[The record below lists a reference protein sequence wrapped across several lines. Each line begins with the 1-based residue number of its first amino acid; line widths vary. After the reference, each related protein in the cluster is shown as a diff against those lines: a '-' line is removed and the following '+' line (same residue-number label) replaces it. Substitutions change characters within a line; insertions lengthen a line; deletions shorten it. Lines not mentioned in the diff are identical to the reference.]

1 MYAVRM
7 HSLGG
12 PLQLD
17 EVDDPV
23 PADGEVVVE
32 VAYASV
38 NPLDIWVSR
47 GAPGTAGDH
56 LPWVPGTEGTGHH
69 DGRPVLL
76 RGAGLG
82 LVRRGTYQQKIAV
95 PASALTD
102 LPDDVDLA
110 QVAGIGVAGITA
122 YQSVHARAR
131 VAAGD
136 RVLMLG
142 ASGGVSALV
151 IQLAKA
157 AGATVW
163 GQTTSPG
170 KIDFIRSIGADKVV
184 VADAAGLGAAVAEF
198 KPTVVID
205 PLGGPYTDAGVAA
218 LEPRG
223 RLVIYGTSVDE
234 VGTINLRGLYRKG
247 IELLG
252 YAGLID
258 TPKEQA
264 TVLRDLLDRVAG
276 GSLTVPV
283 EKVALADAAGVFDRI
298 LDRTVTGKLVIDL
311 SAT

>member
-7 HSLGG
+7 RTLGG

-23 PADGEVVVE
+23 PAAGEVVVE
-32 VAYASV
+32 LAYASV

-47 GAPGTAGDH
+47 GAPGTAADH

-69 DGRPVLL
+69 DGQPVLL

-82 LVRRGTYQQKIAV
+82 MLRHGTYQQKIAV
-95 PASALTD
+95 PLSALTA
-102 LPDDVDLA
+102 LPADADLA

-122 YQSVHARAR
+122 YRSIHARAR
-131 VAAGD
+131 VTAGD

-151 IQLAKA
+151 IQLAMA
-157 AGATVW
+157 AGASVW

-170 KIDFIRSIGADKVV
+170 KVDFIRSMGADNVV

-198 KPTVVID
+198 KPTVVVD
-205 PLGGPYTDAGVAA
+205 PLGGPYTDAGVAV

-234 VGTINLRGLYRKG
+234 MGTINLRGLYRKG

-252 YAGLID
+252 YSGLID
-258 TPKEQA
+258 PPQEQA
-264 TVLRDLLDRVAG
+264 GVLRELLDRMVS

-283 EKVALADAAGVFDRI
+283 EKVALADAAGVFARI

-311 SAT
+311 TAV